1 MLKSEQIKGVN
12 IMTKKIIS
20 IFLCIAMIF
29 ALGIPA
35 FAEESNGL
43 PYEDSQFFTTGD
55 YTIHYR
61 VWDAENEKGQIF
73 MIHGFALSSY
83 CWVELA
89 KILVDSGYTCVLAD
103 LPDFGYSTRET
114 ADMELLPREDIMHE
128 LMEYLSD
135 DPWYVAGH
143 SMGGYIT
150 LKLAEKYPDDVKNI
164 LLYGTAGNDGT
175 SDMRTKMMTNKAFV
189 GVMGPVMQLMG
200 KIKPLVRLLLIF
212 ALWDAKY
219 AFNYDVAEICNPY
232 KIKGTGKGAL
242 YSFSMLP
249 PTNYDAV
256 KSFSPILFVNGSKDK
271 VITDSW
277 RVNLRAALPEGSVDY
292 VVEGG
297 GHMFIENCAE
307 ETAQVTLDFLTANK

>member
-1 MLKSEQIKGVN
+1 M
-12 IMTKKIIS
+12 KKFIS
-20 IFLCIAMIF
+20 VILCAVLLFTMSVPSF
-29 ALGIPA
+29 ACFKNDIP
-35 FAEESNGL
+35 EK
-43 PYEDSQFFTTGD
+43 PYEDSQFFD
-55 YTIHYR
+55 YGEYSIHYR
-61 VWDAENEKGQIF
+61 VWNAENPKGQIF

-83 CWVELA
+83 CWTELA
-89 KILVDSGYTCVLAD
+89 KILVDNGYTCVLAD

-114 ADMELLPREDIMHE
+114 ADMELLPREDIMHA
-128 LMEYLSD
+128 LMENLSD

-150 LKLAEKYPDDVKNI
+150 LKLAEKYPEDVKNI

-175 SDMRTKMMTNKAFV
+175 EGIREKMMTNKLFINL
-189 GVMGPVMQLMG
+189 MGPMMQTMG

-212 ALWDAKY
+212 ALADFKY
-219 AFNYDVAEICNPY
+219 AMSYDVAEICDPY
-232 KIKGTGKGAL
+232 KVKGTGKGAI

-249 PTNYDAV
+249 ATNYEAV
-256 KSFSPILFVNGSKDK
+256 KNFPPVLFVNGSADK

-277 RVNLRAALPEGSVDY
+277 RINLRAALPAGSVDY

-307 ETAQVTLDFLTANK
+307 ETAQVTLDFLAANR